1 MRKEERKA
9 KWSKQKTPQSE
20 RLSAKRNGGGIN
32 KHWQNEGRR
41 RQTRQKLSSEL
52 REKKNEKIEA
62 AFRLVKVS
70 QSESGHGNVSSGRR
84 RREREIGRQRKATRR
99 RLNQLQLR
107 LASLLLPSFS
117 LDLSAPTSTAAF
129 SLFFSTVSVAADD
142 VVYLLVCNR
151 KLNLTAAF

>member
-52 REKKNEKIEA
+52 REKENEKIEA

-84 RREREIGRQRKATRR
+84 RRERDWQATEGNSTKAHPASIAIGKFTFAFFFSRSISTHFNCCF
-99 RLNQLQLR
+99 LVIFFY
-107 LASLLLPSFS
+107 SFS
-117 LDLSAPTSTAAF
+117 CCWRCCLSAC
-129 SLFFSTVSVAADD
+129 LQ
-142 VVYLLVCNR
+142 
-151 KLNLTAAF
+151 

>member
-84 RREREIGRQRKATRR
+84 RRERERLAGNGRQLDEGSTSF
-99 RLNQLQLR
+99 NCDWQVYFC
-107 LASLLLPSFS
+107 LLFL
-117 LDLSAPTSTAAF
+117 
-129 SLFFSTVSVAADD
+129 
-142 VVYLLVCNR
+142 
-151 KLNLTAAF
+151 